1 MNRKVALLLGLVAV
15 VVAALLP
22 IWIGPFYTRVV
33 QFFFFSAALAV
44 AWNILGGFAGYWSFG
59 HTVFI
64 GIGAFAAALF
74 GTKVGT
80 FGTGPV
86 SMILPLV
93 VAGLVSGLFAA
104 IIAYPIL
111 RLRGIYFAIVMLGV
125 SQVVSELVNNVS
137 WFQGG
142 VGVFLAPP
150 VPSEMRPENFYYYM
164 FGALLLIAL
173 IFSIVLRRS
182 RFGYAL
188 LSIREDEDT
197 AMMLGVATEKY
208 KTGAFVLSAVLVGL
222 LGAVYGYSVGYFTT
236 NTVFRLDFSLNMIV
250 FCLIGG
256 IGTIAGPVIG
266 TAVMLLL
273 TQVVLSRLLDI
284 HLLIT
289 GLVVV
294 GIILLMP
301 GGILGALRQLFLRR
315 QRQAPEAPIPAE
327 EDRT

>member
-1 MNRKVALLLGLVAV
+1 MNRPLAIIVGLV
-15 VVAALLP
+15 VVAVAAVLP
-22 IWIGPFYTRVV
+22 LWIGPFYTRVV
-33 QFFFFSAALAV
+33 QFFFFSAALAI

-64 GIGAFAAALF
+64 GMGAFSAAIF
-74 GTKVGT
+74 GMKIGT

-86 SMILPLV
+86 SMILPLL
-93 VAGLVSGLFAA
+93 VAGLVCGVFAA

-125 SQVVSELVNNVS
+125 SQVVGELVNNVP

-150 VPSEMRPENFYYYM
+150 VPSGMPPENFYYYI
-164 FGALLLIAL
+164 FGALLLAAFL
-173 IFSIVLRRS
+173 ISVAVKRT

-188 LSIREDEDT
+188 LAIREDEDT
-197 AMMLGVATEKY
+197 AMMLGVATERY
-208 KTGAFVLSAVLVGL
+208 KIMAFVLSAVLIGL

-236 NTVFRLDFSLNMIV
+236 YTVFRLDFSLNMIV

-256 IGTIAGPVIG
+256 VGTLFGPVIG
-266 TAVMLLL
+266 TAVMLFL
-273 TQVVLSRLLDI
+273 TQVLLSRFLDI

-289 GLVVV
+289 GLIVVA
-294 GIILLMP
+294 IILLMP
-301 GGILGALRQLFLRR
+301 GGILGALWRPRR
-315 QRQAPEAPIPAE
+315 AKLAAQAEAETGA
-327 EDRT
+327 